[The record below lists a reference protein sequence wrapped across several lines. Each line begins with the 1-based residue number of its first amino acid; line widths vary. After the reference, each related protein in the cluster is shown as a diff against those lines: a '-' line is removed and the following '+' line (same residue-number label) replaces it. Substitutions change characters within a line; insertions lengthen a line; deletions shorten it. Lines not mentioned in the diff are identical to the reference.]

1 MDGRKSESDG
11 DVGSSS
17 KPEFERCSEEYLDRE
32 SVAEWTVD
40 RSVVVVKYKESRS
53 SRNKPVVI
61 VFAKLHVTLNSACWS
76 VMIIEFF
83 GS

>member
-1 MDGRKSESDG
+1 MNI
-11 DVGSSS
+11 
-17 KPEFERCSEEYLDRE
+17 
-32 SVAEWTVD
+32 
-40 RSVVVVKYKESRS
+40 RSQSVVVKYKESRS
-53 SRNKPVVI
+53 LRNKSVVI